1 MATPS
6 PVKIPPGIAKASK
19 EELEKLLVN
28 ALHKIKARD
37 RTIAEL
43 EGQSDTSGVEQRS
56 GDDSKVEELE
66 NTVQGLQER
75 LVDGE
80 KKYQERLQAETEVLL
95 KGFAEERERL
105 RDGFEAER
113 RKEHEKIVKLEADH
127 DRQAAEIERLTGLV
141 ERSEQVQMDAENEIG
156 EEKQQ
161 LLKEIGDLKAQNES
175 LMSRLDEMGKDVE
188 RRVETGD
195 EAVRSLEKALSE
207 SKSDVGV
214 EKEKN
219 ELAEKEIQSLKDELE
234 KMKGEQSKRISEE
247 IAGLKKELDDAKL
260 ELENKPAPQVPAK
273 IEFDESS
280 FVKIED
286 YKAVQKEMGD
296 MKKKFAQS
304 LKKKQAESEST
315 IEELKKE
322 LEAAKT
328 DGSGKG
334 SSTGEVAQIR
344 KEVEVERSR
353 FKRALGEL
361 KRRNESL
368 SKSKIDLEKQVSDL
382 EVQIESLKAEGA
394 AAARQ
399 AQEARS
405 LAEQSSNA
413 FKEYKARAHSL
424 LKAKEDE
431 IKEGRST
438 AKEEYEKQIEEATAE
453 KIQAETRLKDVVE
466 ELEKLKSEN
475 LEHVYSVEQKYEGK
489 IADMEKELKNAK
501 ECSKASN
508 RQYEQLRVRLE
519 SYDDRFQSLKRQL
532 EESKQELLA
541 AKSHHPGSSISEG
554 DYESLKAA
562 LSRSEKEKL
571 ALEEVK
577 VVMEGEIADL
587 KAMIKQLKMT
597 LAMKTSL
604 PKPEIDVDLLH
615 HRPGSADFVV
625 SPKVSGSQSATASVA
640 ADDLENLHQQLA
652 AANRKASIAEQEV
665 DDLEK
670 EVELRNTQEK
680 ALKET
685 VRELERELER
695 VKLTSKGVDMEYFK
709 NILLKLFE
717 TGEEESL
724 LPVIGTMLKFSP
736 AELDRCRKA
745 LATRRE
751 QHADLLQG
759 AGEASANVTSYL
771 TDLLGFGTTTSEA

>member
-1 MATPS
+1 MF
-6 PVKIPPGIAKASK
+6 KCRI
-19 EELEKLLVN
+19 
-28 ALHKIKARD
+28 
-37 RTIAEL
+37 
-43 EGQSDTSGVEQRS
+43 EG
-56 GDDSKVEELE
+56 
-66 NTVQGLQER
+66 
-75 LVDGE
+75 
-80 KKYQERLQAETEVLL
+80 
-95 KGFAEERERL
+95 
-105 RDGFEAER
+105 
-113 RKEHEKIVKLEADH
+113 
-127 DRQAAEIERLTGLV
+127 
-141 ERSEQVQMDAENEIG
+141 
-156 EEKQQ
+156 
-161 LLKEIGDLKAQNES
+161 
-175 LMSRLDEMGKDVE
+175 
-188 RRVETGD
+188 
-195 EAVRSLEKALSE
+195 
-207 SKSDVGV
+207 
-214 EKEKN
+214 
-219 ELAEKEIQSLKDELE
+219 
-234 KMKGEQSKRISEE
+234 
-247 IAGLKKELDDAKL
+247 
-260 ELENKPAPQVPAK
+260 
-273 IEFDESS
+273 
-280 FVKIED
+280 
-286 YKAVQKEMGD
+286 
-296 MKKKFAQS
+296 
-304 LKKKQAESEST
+304 
-315 IEELKKE
+315 LKKE
-322 LEAAKT
+322 LEAAN
-328 DGSGKG
+328 GGGKG
-334 SSTGEVAQIR
+334 SSTAEVAQIR

-361 KRRNESL
+361 KRRNETL
-368 SKSKIDLEKQVSDL
+368 SKSKIDLERQVSDL

-438 AKEEYEKQIEEATAE
+438 AKEEYEKQIEEACAE
-453 KIQAETRLKDVVE
+453 KAQAETRLKDVVE

-532 EESKQELLA
+532 EESRQELQA
-541 AKSHHPGSSISEG
+541 AKSHPAGSSITEG
-554 DYESLKAA
+554 DYESLRAS

-577 VVMEGEIADL
+577 VVMEGEIVDL

-604 PKPEIDVDLLH
+604 PKTELDLDMSHLP
-615 HRPGSADFVV
+615 RQQSSADFVV
-625 SPKVSGSQSATASVA
+625 SPKVSGSQSATPSVA
-640 ADDLENLHQQLA
+640 ADDLENLHQQLV

-736 AELDRCRKA
+736 AELDRCKNA

-751 QHADLLQG
+751 QDADLLQG

>member
-56 GDDSKVEELE
+56 GDDSKVEDLE

-75 LVDGE
+75 NGSVFGMD
-80 KKYQERLQAETEVLL
+80 
-95 KGFAEERERL
+95 L
-105 RDGFEAER
+105 RRSGG
-113 RKEHEKIVKLEADH
+113 KEHEKIVKLEADH

-141 ERSEQVQMDAENEIG
+141 ERSEQVQMDAENELG

-175 LMSRLDEMGKDVE
+175 LTSRLDEMGKDVE

-214 EKEKN
+214 EREKN

-280 FVKIED
+280 F
-286 YKAVQKEMGD
+286 
-296 MKKKFAQS
+296 S

-424 LKAKEDE
+424 LKSKEDE

-438 AKEEYEKQIEEATAE
+438 AKEEYEKQIEEARAE
-453 KIQAETRLKDVVE
+453 KFRLRHVSQATIGGVE
-466 ELEKLKSEN
+466 AG
-475 LEHVYSVEQKYEGK
+475 V
-489 IADMEKELKNAK
+489 
-501 ECSKASN
+501 
-508 RQYEQLRVRLE
+508 
-519 SYDDRFQSLKRQL
+519 
-532 EESKQELLA
+532 LA

-604 PKPEIDVDLLH
+604 PKPEID
-615 HRPGSADFVV
+615 
-625 SPKVSGSQSATASVA
+625 
-640 ADDLENLHQQLA
+640 NLHQQLA